1 MKIFQ
6 EFLDKG
12 LIKEEKIDFLQIEK
26 VIAKAHRS
34 VRSAKVLLKDSDSE
48 GSYQLSY
55 EAMLLAGRA
64 LVFSHNFRPR
74 AAGSHKIVVDFSRKI
89 MGDKEFVIISKFDRM
104 RKNRHY
110 LIYGSGLAISE
121 TEAKNAIV
129 SAGKFVAEVEKMVQ
143 RKNPQKK
150 LALRSL

>member
-6 EFLDKG
+6 EFVDKG
-12 LIKEEKIDFLQIEK
+12 FIKEEKIDFAQIEK

-34 VRSAKVLLKDSDSE
+34 IKSAKALLRDNDSE

-55 EAMLLAGRA
+55 ESMLLAGRA
-64 LVFSHNFRPR
+64 LVFSYNYRPR
-74 AAGSHKIVVDFSRKI
+74 TAGSHKIVVDFSEKAL
-89 MGDKEFVIISKFDRM
+89 GKNNFVIISKFNRM

-121 TEAKNAIV
+121 TEAKNSIRTA
-129 SAGKFVAEVEKMVQ
+129 KEFVLEIEKIIQ
-143 RKNPQKK
+143 KKNPQRK
-150 LALRSL
+150 LL

>member
-1 MKIFQ
+1 MKRFQ

-12 LIKEEKIDFLQIEK
+12 LIKEEKIDFAQIKK

-34 VRSAKVLLKDSDSE
+34 IKSARILLEDKDTE

-64 LVFSHNFRPR
+64 LVFLYNYRPR
-74 AAGSHKIVVDFSRKI
+74 TAGSHKIVVEFSEKVLGEKDF
-89 MGDKEFVIISKFDRM
+89 MVVSKFDRM

-121 TEAKNAIV
+121 TEAINAIA
-129 SAGKFVAEVEKMVQ
+129 SADKFLKEIEVIIEA
-143 RKNPQKK
+143 KNPQKK
-150 LALRSL
+150 LAL

>member
-6 EFLDKG
+6 AFLDKG
-12 LIKEEKIDFLQIEK
+12 LVKEEKIDFAQIEK
-26 VIAKAHRS
+26 IIKKAHRS
-34 VRSAKVLLKDSDSE
+34 IKSAKVLLEDNDSE

-64 LVFSHNFRPR
+64 LVFSYNYRPR
-74 AAGSHKIVVDFSRKI
+74 TAGSHKIVVEFSEKVL
-89 MGDKEFVIISKFDRM
+89 GEKDFVIVSKFDRM

-121 TEAKNAIV
+121 TEAKNAII
-129 SAGKFVAEVEKMVQ
+129 SANKFVSEVEKIIQ
-143 RKNPQKK
+143 KRNPQKK
-150 LALRSL
+150 LEL

>member
-12 LIKEEKIDFLQIEK
+12 FVKEEKIEFAQIEK
-26 VIAKAHRS
+26 VIKKAHRS
-34 VRSAKVLLKDSDSE
+34 VKSAKVLLEDNDSE

-64 LVFSHNFRPR
+64 LVFSYNCRPR
-74 AAGSHKIVVDFSRKI
+74 TAGSHKIVVEFSEKI
-89 MGDKEFVIISKFDRM
+89 LGEKYFVIVSKFDRM

-121 TEAKNAIV
+121 TEAKNAID
-129 SAGKFVAEVEKMVQ
+129 SAKKFVSEVEKIIQ
-143 RKNPQKK
+143 KKNPQKK
-150 LALRSL
+150 LKI